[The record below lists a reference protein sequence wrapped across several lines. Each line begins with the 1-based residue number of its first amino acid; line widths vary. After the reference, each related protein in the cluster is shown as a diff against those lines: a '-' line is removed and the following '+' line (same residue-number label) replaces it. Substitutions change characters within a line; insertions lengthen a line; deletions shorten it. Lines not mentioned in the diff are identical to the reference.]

1 MGNVAGS
8 GGYFIAMP
16 ADKILASPLTLTGSI
31 GVIAGKFVTRE
42 LLEKNAK
49 VTFDSYQTHPG
60 DNSSLF
66 SSLNTMTKEQK
77 QRALFILTDMYEMFK
92 GKVANWRK
100 LDANRSEEL
109 AQGKVYFGSAAK
121 ELGLVDQVGGL
132 TQALEVAKQECSLS
146 KKDRVQIEVFPRKTS
161 LLRSILLPAENSEDP
176 EGNIVGGFVSG
187 MVGTLISPVVR
198 VLSFV
203 FEPLKTVLNFVNLSQ
218 KDNIMMYTD
227 QTQAIDDVLLL

>member
-1 MGNVAGS
+1 MN
-8 GGYFIAMP
+8 FM
-16 ADKILASPLTLTGSI
+16 
-31 GVIAGKFVTRE
+31 
-42 LLEKNAK
+42 
-49 VTFDSYQTHPG
+49 H
-60 DNSSLF
+60 
-66 SSLNTMTKEQK
+66 
-77 QRALFILTDMYEMFK
+77 AL
-92 GKVANWRK
+92 
-100 LDANRSEEL
+100 
-109 AQGKVYFGSAAK
+109 
-121 ELGLVDQVGGL
+121 VGGL

-161 LLRSILLPAENSEDP
+161 LLRSILLPAENSEDS